1 MSFFKYNFNSRTRM
15 RGVSHLKSIVLY
27 GSRVL
32 FTAIVLLG
40 MMIAVHDYLIKSP
53 KSSLIKEENEK
64 LATYKPGLEVRVN
77 EVEQKLAQLKT
88 VDSSLYGRLFNST
101 PSDPDT
107 NTHKLTRDKVL
118 LAGIA
123 DFHSILDMLRERSAQ
138 LVEKSAATNQSF
150 GERIRISKEQIQAL
164 QNLPTIQPVFN
175 AELDQLVSGFGVRI
189 NPFHKGK
196 YNHPGVDF
204 AAPRGSAVFATA
216 PGRVV
221 TVKKTSLQAGYGN
234 FVEIDHGNGF
244 VTRYA
249 HLDGISVRRGQK
261 VFKGKVIGTAGSSG
275 GSVAPHLHYEV
286 IRDGEQVDPVNYL
299 LEGLTSEQYGS
310 LLQNASKQNQS
321 LD

>member
-15 RGVSHLKSIVLY
+15 RGVSHLKSVVIY

-32 FTAIVLLG
+32 FTAIMLLG
-40 MMIAVHDYLIKSP
+40 VMIVVHDYFIKSP
-53 KSSLIKEENEK
+53 KSSLVRNENEK
-64 LATYKPGLEVRVN
+64 LAANKPALESRLN
-77 EVEQKLAQLKT
+77 EVEKKVTHLKT
-88 VDSSLYGRLFNST
+88 VDSSLYSRLFNST
-101 PSDPDT
+101 PSDADT
-107 NTHKLTRDKVL
+107 NSNKLTRDKVL
-118 LAGIA
+118 LAGVA
-123 DFHSILDMLRERSAQ
+123 DFHSILDNLRERSTQ
-138 LVEKSAATNQSF
+138 LVEKSSATNQTF
-150 GERIRISKEQIQAL
+150 GERIRISKEKILAL
-164 QNLPTIQPVFN
+164 QTLPTIQPIFN

-216 PGRVV
+216 PGKVV

-234 FVEIDHGNGF
+234 YVEIDHGNGF

-249 HLDGISVRRGQK
+249 HLDAISVRRGQQ